1 MFKKI
6 CMKAELVFL
15 AASSLF
21 SLDCAADGNFG
32 SPFCLDPVLDTSVIA
47 AAAGLNGAVLY
58 LDKVRE
64 VNQPGFEGKIYDP
77 FEVNGFDRLFMKPY
91 SSSIDDLG
99 TYMGLVSVLSPTV
112 LLAAPSDQWITI
124 GTMYAE
130 TIALAYGFKE
140 LGKLC
145 IGRARPFMYY
155 DDYPKEAVQSHD
167 WNKSFPS
174 GHTTLAFAGASFTSY
189 VFSKYFPD
197 SSWKIPVIGSS
208 FFMALSTAACRVASG
223 DHFPTDVIAGAA
235 AGTACG
241 ILVPWIHTRI
251 VKNSKSDD
259 DGLADIAVQ
268 AMPASLFISM
278 KY

>member
-1 MFKKI
+1 MFKKN
-6 CMKAELVFL
+6 CMAAILILL
-15 AASSLF
+15 AASSLL
-21 SLDCAADGNFG
+21 SLDHGADGNFG
-32 SPFCLDPVLDTSVIA
+32 SPFCLDPGLDSSVIA
-47 AAAGLNGAVLY
+47 AAAVLNGTVLY
-58 LDKVRE
+58 FDKVRE
-64 VNQPGFEGKIYDP
+64 VNQPDFDGNIYDP
-77 FEVNGFDRLFMKPY
+77 IQVNGFDRLFMN
-91 SSSIDDLG
+91 SNSASIDDLG
-99 TYMGLVSVLSPTV
+99 TYMGLVSVLSPSV

-130 TIALAYGFKE
+130 TMALAYGVKE

-155 DDYPKEAVQSHD
+155 DDYPREAVQSHD

-189 VFSKYFPD
+189 VFSTYFPD

-208 FFMALSTAACRVASG
+208 CFIALSTAVCRVASG
-223 DHFPTDVIAGAA
+223 DHFPTDVIAGAV

-251 VKNSKSDD
+251 VKNGQSDD
-259 DGLADIAVQ
+259 EYLADFTVQ
-268 AMPASLFISM
+268 AMPAGLILSM